1 MGPVIT
7 TNSLT
12 KKYKDKTVVS
22 QLDLRIPGGAFMA
35 FSVQTARENQHFCGC
50 WQGCIS
56 PVKARPRSMGKR
68 CLTTRK
74 LKKKSFLFPDELYF
88 FPTTISG

>member
-22 QLDLRIPGGAFMA
+22 QLDLRIPGGSIYGFLGPNGAGKSTTLKMLLGLIRPTEA
-35 FSVQTARENQHFCGC
+35 KSRFSE
-50 WQGCIS
+50 
-56 PVKARPRSMGKR
+56 
-68 CLTTRK
+68 
-74 LKKKSFLFPDELYF
+74 KKSAPE
-88 FPTTISG
+88 TV

>member
-22 QLDLRIPGGAFMA
+22 QLDLRHSGGAFMA
-35 FSVQTARENQHFCGC
+35 FSVQTARENQ
-50 WQGCIS
+50 Q
-56 PVKARPRSMGKR
+56 
-68 CLTTRK
+68 L
-74 LKKKSFLFPDELYF
+74 
-88 FPTTISG
+88 